1 MIKQLTITNCLG
13 DFLEHTFRLVL
24 KATTSIYY
32 YEATTLNAQ

>member
-1 MIKQLTITNCLG
+1 MIKLFTITNIWGNL
-13 DFLEHTFRLVL
+13 LEHTFRLVL